1 MPKSGP
7 IILIED
13 DPDDQKIFAEV
24 LASLNLKN
32 IIHWFTNGPEALAY
46 LKGSSEQPFIIFCDI
61 NLPKQTGI
69 EFKKKLDGDPTLRKK
84 SIPFLFYSTS
94 VNKASV
100 TAAYTEMTVQ
110 GYFEKP
116 GTLEETRKVLQIIF
130 SYWQVCR
137 HPNS

>member
-1 MPKSGP
+1 MPKPGP

-13 DPDDQKIFAEV
+13 DADDQKIFAEV
-24 LASLNLKN
+24 LASLQLKN
-32 IIHWFTNGPEALAY
+32 KVHWFTNGPEALAY
-46 LKGSSEQPFIIFCDI
+46 LTGSSEQPFIIFCDI

-69 EFKKKLDGDPTLRKK
+69 EFKKKIDSDPTLRKK

-94 VNKASV
+94 ADRGSV
-100 TAAYTEMTVQ
+100 TKAYTEMTVQ

-116 GTLEETRKVLQIIF
+116 GTLEETTRVLQLIF
-130 SYWQVCR
+130 SYWQLCK